1 MAVERA
7 GLAPARTLRRIAEVY
22 VEQAG
27 FLLPVALLLFIPVG
41 LVEAAGEHL
50 FELETEDLDA
60 ATVAALIPAAMAQ
73 VATSAFGE
81 VFFAGVA
88 MAAVSQSMEGRAR
101 APLRKLVR
109 TLPYGSLL
117 AVDLLFSFGLA
128 LGIVLLIVPGLIFF
142 ARYVL
147 AGPLL
152 KLERRGVRGSF
163 RRSRELGRGHA
174 LPLLV
179 LLGGLWLAT
188 DLLSS
193 YLGEGGGLNFGESLV
208 GDWAVA
214 TVIELLVTP
223 VWAVAVCVVTLR
235 LLQIERQTTAPAT
248 N

>member
-1 MAVERA
+1 VAVEPA
-7 GLAPARTLRRIAEVY
+7 GLAPARTLRRIGEVY
-22 VEQAG
+22 VEQAR
-27 FLLPVALLLFIPVG
+27 FLLPVGLLLFIPLG

-50 FELETEDLDA
+50 FELETEDFDA
-60 ATVAALIPAAMAQ
+60 AKLIPLIPAAVAQ

-88 MAAVSQSMEGRAR
+88 MAAVSESMEGRAR
-101 APLRKLVR
+101 PPLRTLVR
-109 TLPYGSLL
+109 TLPYGGLI
-117 AVDLLFSFGLA
+117 AVDLLFSLGLA
-128 LGIVLLIVPGLIFF
+128 VGIVLLIVPGVIFF

-152 KLERRGVRGSF
+152 KLERRGVRASF
-163 RRSRELGRGHA
+163 RRSRELARGHA

-188 DLLSS
+188 DLISS
-193 YLGEGGGLNFGESLV
+193 YLGEGGGLSFGESLL

-235 LLQIERQTTAPAT
+235 LLQVERDAGG
-248 N
+248 

>member
-7 GLAPARTLRRIAEVY
+7 GLAPARTLRRIGQVY

-27 FLLPVALLLFIPVG
+27 FVLPVAVMLFIPLG

-60 ATVAALIPAAMAQ
+60 AKLAVLIPAAVAQ
-73 VATSAFGE
+73 VATSSFGE
-81 VFFAGVA
+81 VFFAGVV
-88 MAAVSQSMEGRAR
+88 MAAVSESMDGRTR
-101 APLRKLVR
+101 PPLGALVR
-109 TLPYGSLL
+109 TLPYGGLI

-128 LGIVLLIVPGLIFF
+128 LGLVFLIVPGLIFF

-152 KLERRGVRGSF
+152 KLERTGVRGAF
-163 RRSRELGRGHA
+163 RRSRELARGHA
-174 LPLLV
+174 LALLM

-188 DLLSS
+188 DLVSS
-193 YLGEGGGLNFGESLV
+193 YLGEGGGLSFGESLV

-214 TVIELLVTP
+214 TVVELLVTP
-223 VWAVAVCVVTLR
+223 IWAVGVCVVTLR
-235 LLQIERQTTAPAT
+235 LLQLERGTAT
-248 N
+248 

>member
-7 GLAPARTLRRIAEVY
+7 RLSPARTLRQIGEVY
-22 VEQAG
+22 TEQAG
-27 FLLPVALLLFIPVG
+27 FLLPVALLLFIPLG

-60 ATVAALIPAAMAQ
+60 ATIATLIPAAVAQ

-88 MAAVSQSMEGRAR
+88 MAAVSESMDGRAR
-101 APLRKLVR
+101 PPLRRLVR
-109 TLPYGSLL
+109 TLPYGGLI
-117 AVDLLFSFGLA
+117 AVDLLFSLGLA
-128 LGIVLLIVPGLIFF
+128 LGLVLLIVPGLVFF

-152 KLERRGVRGSF
+152 KVEATGVRGAF
-163 RRSRELGRGHA
+163 RRSRELARGHA

-188 DLLSS
+188 DLISS
-193 YLGEGGGLNFGESLV
+193 YLGEGGGLSFGDSLV
-208 GDWAVA
+208 ADWAVA
-214 TVIELLVTP
+214 TVVELIVTP
-223 VWAVAVCVVTLR
+223 VWAVGVCVVTLR
-235 LLQIERQTTAPAT
+235 LLQLERGAAA
-248 N
+248 

>member
-7 GLAPARTLRRIAEVY
+7 GLAPARTLRRIGQVY

-27 FLLPVALLLFIPVG
+27 FVLPVAVLLFIPLG

-50 FELETEDLDA
+50 FELETEDLD
-60 ATVAALIPAAMAQ
+60 VAKLAVLIPAAVAQ

-81 VFFAGVA
+81 VFFAGVV
-88 MAAVSQSMEGRAR
+88 MAAVSESMDGRMR
-101 APLRKLVR
+101 PPLGTLVR
-109 TLPYGSLL
+109 TLPYGGLI

-128 LGIVLLIVPGLIFF
+128 LGLVLLIVPGLIFF

-152 KLERRGVRGSF
+152 KLERTGVRGAF
-163 RRSRELGRGHA
+163 RRSRELARGHA
-174 LPLLV
+174 LALLM

-188 DLLSS
+188 DLVSS
-193 YLGEGGGLNFGESLV
+193 YLGEGGGLSFGESLL

-214 TVIELLVTP
+214 TVVELLVTP
-223 VWAVAVCVVTLR
+223 IWAVGVCVVTLR
-235 LLQIERQTTAPAT
+235 LLQLERGPAT
-248 N
+248 